1 MGLLVDTLNPS
12 IMKHI
17 ISLLFI
23 VIGSISVCSQN
34 LTAKLIDAN
43 TNKPIPYA
51 NIKTGDYSGVI
62 SNEEGYFTLHD
73 IQNDTHITISCL
85 GYKNKTLTVK
95 DIKFSNLI
103 ITLEESINALNT
115 VYISA
120 KKPNADDIIL
130 KARQNISKNY
140 DNKLY
145 KHEVFSRETA
155 YMDFN
160 TLNFDIEKTS
170 HVKKQQLESANK
182 SLDSLSK
189 AIINSKTKH
198 FKDFKADLYIDDS
211 LNTKLVVQK
220 AAELIDQKNNLSIED
235 VQKRAQDVILKYLDS
250 TLTYKLKTGLFKIED
265 SLSLHMKENKETP
278 ENEYSIKNLKQQAT
292 ILLKRAQFYDNSFAS
307 KILDADLYAYSFEDI
322 SYFNNEL
329 IYVIN
334 YKPKRSKAKYTGK
347 LFIADSTYAI
357 TKINFEYADGKRG
370 KKLNLKLILGVKY
383 IENMR
388 KGTIIYQKD
397 SVNKYQ
403 PQYVKFEEG
412 RYFYASRPLK
422 FIENSPKKNKTRFDF
437 TIEGDILTK
446 QELLFT
452 ANTKISLD
460 DFKKVTEDKSVP
472 YVTLHSYD
480 ASIWKKDQ
488 TLEPSTEM
496 KEFKGEE

>member
-1 MGLLVDTLNPS
+1 
-12 IMKHI
+12 MKHLI
-17 ISLLFI
+17 PLLFI
-23 VIGSISVCSQN
+23 VLGSVSVYSQN
-34 LTAKLIDAN
+34 ITVKLIDAN
-43 TNKPIPYA
+43 TKKSIPYA

-73 IQNDTHITISCL
+73 VANDAQITISCL
-85 GYKNKTLTVK
+85 GYKNKNITVK
-95 DIKFSNLI
+95 DIKSFNFI
-103 ITLEESINALNT
+103 IALEESINELNT

-120 KKPNADDIIL
+120 EKPNADDIVS
-130 KARQNISKNY
+130 KARQHLSKNY
-140 DNKLY
+140 DSKLY

-198 FKDFKADLYIDDS
+198 FKDFKADLYMDDS
-211 LNTKLVVQK
+211 LKTKLVVQK
-220 AAELIDQKNNLSIED
+220 ATELIDQKNNLSIED
-235 VQKRAQDVILKYLDS
+235 VQKRAQDVILKYLD
-250 TLTYKLKTGLFKIED
+250 TTITYKLKTGLFKIED
-265 SLSLHMKENKETP
+265 SLSLNEKEDKKTS
-278 ENEYSIKNLKQQAT
+278 ENEYNIKNLKEQT
-292 ILLKRAQFYDNSFAS
+292 TSLLKRAQFYNTSFAS
-307 KILDADLYAYSFEDI
+307 EILDADLYEYSFQDI
-322 SYFNNEL
+322 SYFNDDL

-334 YKPKRSKAKYTGK
+334 YKPRRYKAKYTGK

-357 TKINFEYADGKRG
+357 TKVDFKYADGKRG
-370 KKLNLKLILGVKY
+370 QKVNLKLILGVKY

-388 KGTIIYQKD
+388 RGTIIYQKD

-403 PQYVKFEEG
+403 PHYIKFEEG
-412 RYFYASRPLK
+412 RYFYVSRPLK
-422 FIENSPKKNKTRFDF
+422 FIENSPEKNKTSFDF

-446 QELLFT
+446 QELLLT
-452 ANTKISLD
+452 SNSKISLD
-460 DFKKVTEDKSVP
+460 DFKKVTEDKNVP

-480 ASIWKKDQ
+480 ASIWKQDQ

-496 KEFKGEE
+496 KEFKGED